1 MTKKP
6 NPPEQQD
13 KNLNHSEEKDTEY
26 EIEEMVFSRQNYDT
40 TASYEM
46 DFDKIKKMTI
56 TSGAMIEVKKP
67 IGDLGDIITLSTK
80 IEVGGKEEYIAI
92 PCSIRNVIHKDT
104 DSYYKHGLEFQLL
117 EQKDHFVLY
126 GYVYEQMI
134 NNMKK

>member
-56 TSGAMIEVKKP
+56 TSGKLPVSEDNDKPEPLSHRIHNQSETDDIKKSLAEMREAEKVTERE
-67 IGDLGDIITLSTK
+67 GDSS
-80 IEVGGKEEYIAI
+80 
-92 PCSIRNVIHKDT
+92 P
-104 DSYYKHGLEFQLL
+104 GLWEKF
-117 EQKDHFVLY
+117 KRFFAR
-126 GYVYEQMI
+126 
-134 NNMKK
+134 